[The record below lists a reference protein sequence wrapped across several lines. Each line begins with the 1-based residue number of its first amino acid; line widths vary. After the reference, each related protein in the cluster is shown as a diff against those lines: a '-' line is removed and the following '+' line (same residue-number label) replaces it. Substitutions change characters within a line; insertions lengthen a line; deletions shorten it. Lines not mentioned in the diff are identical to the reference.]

1 MQNRQAFAFFD
12 PIVEAGAAEYE
23 AAGELAGGQ
32 KVWILARLP
41 RPIQVTGD
49 DSVLKY
55 LLLVNNH
62 AGPSPGVQIGLT
74 PLRMVCTNMLTVALQ
89 LGRGMRFEHRP
100 ELHAQLSRAAETL
113 SLLEEGF
120 SEIEANFKRM
130 TQAPMA
136 HRSLLDYLA
145 EVFPEPPEATQE
157 NAPVRRLR
165 ATGSELFEVG
175 LGNREP
181 GVRGTLWAA
190 YNAVTELVDHYVADV
205 SPESRLD
212 RIWFGEGYEIKARAY
227 KTALRLLK
235 APHGALARA
244 RLVTHLQLN
253 REGVPLRGEFEAPE
267 TIAGYFER
275 HDRAAAE
282 LSSVA

>member
-1 MQNRQAFAFFD
+1 MLVHVPSSHTEFPSTNLRTTPWLKVGTRLKPRATSIEAVNQARLGWEVAKAPDDRGSVSHTTGPTKTYVLVRNDPKGRGNGTILGRVNEDYVPLQNRQAFASFD

-74 PLRMVCTNMLTVALQ
+74 PLRIVCTNMLTVALQ

-145 EVFPEPPEATQE
+145 EVFPEPPEVGAD
-157 NAPVRRLR
+157 ARRL
-165 ATGSELFEVG
+165 
-175 LGNREP
+175 
-181 GVRGTLWAA
+181 VRG
-190 YNAVTELVDHYVADV
+190 YR
-205 SPESRLD
+205 P
-212 RIWFGEGYEIKARAY
+212 IAR
-227 KTALRLLK
+227 
-235 APHGALARA
+235 
-244 RLVTHLQLN
+244 
-253 REGVPLRGEFEAPE
+253 
-267 TIAGYFER
+267 
-275 HDRAAAE
+275 
-282 LSSVA
+282 